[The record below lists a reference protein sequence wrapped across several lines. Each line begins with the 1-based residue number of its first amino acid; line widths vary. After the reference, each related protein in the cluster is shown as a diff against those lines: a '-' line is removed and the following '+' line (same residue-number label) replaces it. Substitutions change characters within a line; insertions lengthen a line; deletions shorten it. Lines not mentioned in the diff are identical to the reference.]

1 VPSDLP
7 LAEASRSLASG
18 QAPDEPAGNFESLA
32 DQAYRILE
40 RLLVVLELA
49 PGSVVT
55 EQMLATR
62 TGMGRTPVREAVQRL
77 AREGLMEIRPRSGI
91 AIAPLD
97 PRDFPL
103 VLAARRGVE
112 MVLARSAA
120 RRASADDRGRLRR
133 AETAMHNS
141 VVHDDTPGFL
151 DADKAVDTIMASA
164 SGNPYAA
171 RLAAPLQT
179 HSRRF
184 WYRLKRP
191 GDLRTSMERHVEI
204 IEAVV
209 AGDPDRAADAA
220 DRLIDHLSGIAGD

>member
-1 VPSDLP
+1 M
-7 LAEASRSLASG
+7 
-18 QAPDEPAGNFESLA
+18 
-32 DQAYRILE
+32 LE
-40 RLLVVLELA
+40 RLVVVLELA

-55 EQMLATR
+55 EQMLAAR

-77 AREGLMEIRPRSGI
+77 GWEGLMDIRPRSGI

-112 MVLARSAA
+112 TVLARGAA
-120 RRASADDRGRLRR
+120 RRASAGDRELLRR
-133 AETAMHNS
+133 AETMMREAAS
-141 VVHDDTPGFL
+141 RDDTLGFL
-151 DADKAVDTIMASA
+151 DADKAVDAIMASA

-184 WYRLKRP
+184 WYRLRRA
-191 GDLRTSMERHVEI
+191 GDLRASTECHVEI

-209 AGDPDRAADAA
+209 AGDPESAAVAA
-220 DRLIDHLSGIAGD
+220 DRLMNHLSTIAGD